1 MARQGSAKAS
11 TAVRIR
17 FRPQLRI
24 ILVRIFFAQKF
35 RFRVIARLNYSFGF
49 ICAPSGSAAASRT
62 QRHIIP

>member
-17 FRPQLRI
+17 LRPQLRI
-24 ILVRIFFAQKF
+24 ILVRIFFARKF
-35 RFRVIARLNYSFGF
+35 RVSVIAPLNYSFGF
-49 ICAPSGSAAASRT
+49 ICAPSGTTAASRT

>member
-24 ILVRIFFAQKF
+24 ILVRIFFVRKSHFYKF
-35 RFRVIARLNYSFGF
+35 ASLIYSLGF
-49 ICAPSGSAAASRT
+49 ICAPSGTAAESRT